1 MDPSSAAE
9 ADEVTERSP
18 AYEGSGPTSLG
29 AGRAVRLFA
38 TLAVVALVATY
49 VAAQVDFLRRH
60 RPGIAPFK
68 YWLPQARLIWAPGL
82 GLALVC
88 ALTAFALHRWK
99 RRT

>member
-1 MDPSSAAE
+1 MDSSSGVDS
-9 ADEVTERSP
+9 DEDTERSP

-29 AGRAVRLFA
+29 ARPAVRLFA
-38 TLAVVALVATY
+38 TLAVLALVATY

-60 RPGIAPFK
+60 RPEIAPVK

-88 ALTAFALHRWK
+88 ALTAFALHRWR

>member
-1 MDPSSAAE
+1 MHSRSAEE

-18 AYEGSGPTSLG
+18 GYGGGGPPSLG
-29 AGRAVRLFA
+29 AGTAVRLFA
-38 TLAVVALVATY
+38 TLAVLAMVATY

-60 RPGIAPFK
+60 RPEISPLK

-82 GLALVC
+82 GLALVF
-88 ALTAFALHRWK
+88 AVTAFALHRWR